1 MPDNPKT
8 ILEKLLELLG
18 FTVTIEEHAMEDGI
32 LLDVKTE
39 DSGRLIGRQ
48 GQTLA
53 DLQYI
58 TNRLLFQL
66 DPAAPKIMVDVG
78 GYRAQAREAL
88 VKKAKDAAEK
98 VRRWGDVVELEPL
111 SAFDRR
117 IIHQALKD
125 DPGIETHSVEV
136 EGSDKKVSSAG
147 FFLFLDGFR
156 QQRCIHFCL

>member
-1 MPDNPKT
+1 MPAEPQVTLHK
-8 ILEKLLELLG
+8 ILELLG
-18 FTVTIEEHAMEDGI
+18 FTATVEEHRMEDGI

-58 TNRLLFQL
+58 TNRMLFQL
-66 DPAAPKIMVDVG
+66 DPSVPKVTVDID

-88 VKKAKDAAEK
+88 VKKAKEAAEK

-111 SAFDRR
+111 NAFDRR

-125 DPGIETHSVEV
+125 DPSIETHSVEV
-136 EGSDKKVSSAG
+136 EGTDKKAI
-147 FFLFLDGFR
+147 LLR
-156 QQRCIHFCL
+156 PKR